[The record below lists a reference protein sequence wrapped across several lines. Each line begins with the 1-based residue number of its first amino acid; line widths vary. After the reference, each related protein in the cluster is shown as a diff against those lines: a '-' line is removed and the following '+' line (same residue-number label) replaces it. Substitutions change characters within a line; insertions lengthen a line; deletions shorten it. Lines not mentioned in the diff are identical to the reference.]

1 LKTVRRTDKF
11 ILIFPTKEKSKGT
24 ETMPCELM
32 NFVIAFAPLFSKP
45 VFKRVKVLVMG
56 AILAPCSRTVTNALR
71 VMGLSGEKHFQQF
84 HRVLSRTVWSSLAG
98 SLILLNLLI
107 KAFVTGRELV
117 IGFDDMIE
125 RRRGKQIKA
134 KGIYRDAVRS
144 SHSFFV
150 KTSGLR
156 WLSFMLL
163 AEIPFAGRVWAL
175 PFLTVLCPSERYH
188 KERGIRHRKLTD
200 RARQAI
206 LTIKRWLPD
215 FDLVF
220 VGDSSYAAL
229 DLLNAVN
236 SKVTVVSRL
245 RLDAALYKRAAARK
259 PGQMGRPRKKGVRLP
274 TLQAIIDNPKTKWK
288 RLKIKRWYG
297 EENREIEIVSGKCV
311 WYHVGK
317 QAVPIR
323 WVMIRDP
330 RQKFE
335 TQALLSTN
343 RKAAP
348 RRIVEWFIKR
358 WQTEVTFE
366 ETRRHLGI
374 ETNRQWSDKAI
385 QRTTPCLMGLFSLI
399 TLIAEELSKAGKLKI
414 REAVWYHKK
423 VATFSDAIGC
433 VRQQIWEARSF
444 QTSGAEVEMIKIPR
458 SYLECLTD
466 TLCFVS

>member
-1 LKTVRRTDKF
+1 
-11 ILIFPTKEKSKGT
+11 
-24 ETMPCELM
+24 MPCELM

-45 VFKRVKVLVMG
+45 VFNRVKVLVTG
-56 AILAPCSRTVTNALR
+56 AILSPHSRTVTNALR
-71 VMGLSGEKHFQQF
+71 VMGLSGEKHFQNY
-84 HRVLSRTVWSSLAG
+84 HRVLNRAAWDCLAASR
-98 SLILLNLLI
+98 ILLNLLI
-107 KAFVTGRELV
+107 LAFVTSRELV
-117 IGFDDMIE
+117 IGFDDTVE
-125 RRRGKQIKA
+125 RRCGKQIKA
-134 KGIYRDAVRS
+134 KGIYRDATRS
-144 SHSFFV
+144 SRSFFV
-150 KTSGLR
+150 KCVPRGLR

-163 AEIPFAGRVWAL
+163 TEIPFAQRVWAL
-175 PFLTVLCPSERYH
+175 PFLTVLCPSERYDQA
-188 KERGIRHRKLTD
+188 RGIRHRKLTD

-206 LTIKRWLPD
+206 LTIKRWLPN

-220 VGDSSYAAL
+220 VGDSSFAAL
-229 DLLNAVN
+229 DLLAAV
-236 SKVTVVSRL
+236 SEKVTVVSRL
-245 RLDAALYKRAAARK
+245 RFDAALYKRAAAKK
-259 PGQMGRPRKKGVRLP
+259 PGQIGRPRKKGVRLP
-274 TLQAIIDNPKTKWK
+274 TLQAVKDNPKTKWK

-323 WVMIRDP
+323 WVIIRDP

-335 TQALLSTN
+335 TQSLLCTDP
-343 RKAAP
+343 KATP
-348 RRIVEWFIKR
+348 CRIVEWFIKR
-358 WQTEVTFE
+358 WQVEVTFE

-399 TLIAEELSKAGKLKI
+399 VMVAQELSKSGKLKM
-414 REAVWYHKK
+414 RQAVWYHKQ

-433 VRQQIWEARSF
+433 VRQQIWEWQSF

-458 SYLECLTD
+458 QYLECLTD

>member
-1 LKTVRRTDKF
+1 
-11 ILIFPTKEKSKGT
+11 
-24 ETMPCELM
+24 M
-32 NFVIAFAPLFSKP
+32 
-45 VFKRVKVLVMG
+45 
-56 AILAPCSRTVTNALR
+56 
-71 VMGLSGEKHFQQF
+71 
-84 HRVLSRTVWSSLAG
+84 
-98 SLILLNLLI
+98 I
-107 KAFVTGRELV
+107 KAFVRGRELV
-117 IGFDDMIE
+117 VGFDDTIE
-125 RRRGKQIKA
+125 RRRGKRIKA

-163 AEIPFAGRVWAL
+163 TEIPFANRVWAL
-175 PFLTVLCPSERYH
+175 PFLSILCPSERYH
-188 KERGIRHRKLTD
+188 AERGIRHRKLTD

-206 LTIKRWLPD
+206 LTIKRWCPD

-220 VGDSSYAAL
+220 VGDASYAAL

-236 SKVTVVSRL
+236 SKVTLVSRL
-245 RLDAALYKRAAARK
+245 RLDAALYKRAAAKRA
-259 PGQMGRPRKKGVRLP
+259 GQMGRPRKKGVRLP

-317 QAVPIR
+317 EAVPIR
-323 WVMIRDP
+323 WVIIRDP

-335 TQALLSTN
+335 TQALLCTN
-343 RKAAP
+343 REAPP

-374 ETNRQWSDKAI
+374 ETNRQWSDQAI
-385 QRTTPCLMGLFSLI
+385 QRTTPCLMGMFSLI
-399 TLIAEELSKAGKLKI
+399 AMVAEELSKQGKLKM
-414 REAVWYHKK
+414 RQAVWYHKQI
-423 VATFSDAIGC
+423 ATFSDAIGC
-433 VRQQIWEARSF
+433 VRQQIWEWQSL
-444 QTSGAEVEMIKIPR
+444 QTSGKEVEMIKIPR
-458 SYLECLTD
+458 PYLECLTD
-466 TLCFVS
+466 TLCFIS